1 MITKIFKRLSI
12 FSYIVSFFLTLA
24 VNLFDLY
31 SRNAAEIYP
40 GLFQR
45 ALTISSGL
53 IIIIVMVSLSATKKI
68 NTKFGAEHLLSFPVC
83 LLLFYQDAGLNY
95 QKFFLGIILVIALN
109 IFSKDWS
116 KGNSN
121 KALFSLGC
129 LFTIT
134 SFINSYFSKKQKKE
148 SESMIE
154 DGANYLQENAKRE
167 GVTTLPSG
175 LQYEVINDGTGPMP
189 TIEDNVTTHYHG
201 TLIDGTV
208 FDSSVDR
215 GEPASFPVGG
225 VIKGWTEALQLMSVG
240 SKWKLYVPYDLA
252 YGERGAGAQIGP
264 YSTLIFEVELISIN

>member
-1 MITKIFKRLSI
+1 MKNIIILSSLILLIACKTEKSDQPVNLITELDSVSYSLGVNIGENIKKQFEDINLDNFEAGIKDVLEKELETKISDNQAQAI
-12 FSYIVSFFLTLA
+12 
-24 VNLFDLY
+24 
-31 SRNAAEIYP
+31 
-40 GLFQR
+40 
-45 ALTISSGL
+45 
-53 IIIIVMVSLSATKKI
+53 
-68 NTKFGAEHLLSFPVC
+68 
-83 LLLFYQDAGLNY
+83 
-95 QKFFLGIILVIALN
+95 
-109 IFSKDWS
+109 
-116 KGNSN
+116 
-121 KALFSLGC
+121 
-129 LFTIT
+129 
-134 SFINSYFSKKQKKE
+134 INSYFSKKQKKE

-154 DGANYLQENAKRE
+154 EGANYLQENAKKE